1 MTRFSAMGRR
11 RESPRFGFEFFN
23 SVGVLWEDGTFQ
35 AYSDADSLLLRVTNM
50 VSGVGGPMVF
60 LLFAMLAGRRFIG
73 TG

>member
-1 MTRFSAMGRR
+1 MCIRDS
-11 RESPRFGFEFFN
+11 FN

-60 LLFAMLAGRRFIG
+60 LLFALSLIHIFSGF
-73 TG
+73 